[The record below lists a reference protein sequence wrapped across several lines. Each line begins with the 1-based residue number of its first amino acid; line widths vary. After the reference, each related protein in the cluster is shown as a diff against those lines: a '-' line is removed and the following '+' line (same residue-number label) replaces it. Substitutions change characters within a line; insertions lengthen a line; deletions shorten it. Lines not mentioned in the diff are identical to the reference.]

1 MTEEPGGPQFLGSQR
16 VRHDGAAEHQS
27 KTPRRR
33 DYVKTQR
40 HRGEAAV
47 EDGSCA
53 SQAKDQLGR
62 QEAGGARQGT
72 PLDTPEGT

>member
-1 MTEEPGGPQFLGSQR
+1 M
-16 VRHDGAAEHQS
+16 
-27 KTPRRR
+27 
-33 DYVKTQR
+33 KTQR